1 MYILFLLITILL
13 LGAYLFRNQIP
24 TPFFRENEKQ
34 VAAAAAIATFIS
46 GLWLTARIGGFEPKL
61 GVFISMLGLLTLIA
75 KQHSATVVHFL
86 QSLGSDWN
94 PFTHRLFSPVL
105 GWPLFLIGLTIA
117 TPPALW
123 IDLIGVAIIY
133 VIAVAYARQKESKP

>member
-1 MYILFLLITILL
+1 
-13 LGAYLFRNQIP
+13 
-24 TPFFRENEKQ
+24 
-34 VAAAAAIATFIS
+34 
-46 GLWLTARIGGFEPKL
+46 
-61 GVFISMLGLLTLIA
+61 
-75 KQHSATVVHFL
+75 
-86 QSLGSDWN
+86 
-94 PFTHRLFSPVL
+94 LFSPVL